1 MQGRSILELADH
13 VACGL
18 SVLFIFFLHSSKN
31 LCRNADTFVMTE
43 PAKEQQAVQPDLA
56 QEKHRDTII
65 TKGEASNND
74 DTEAQPLGEN
84 ATSVWKRRTTM
95 ASLCL
100 TQFITALDITIIATA
115 LPTVTRALNA
125 NASEYAWIGSS
136 FTLAGTT
143 SSPIWAKLSDLFGVK
158 WMLISANVIFFAG
171 SLLAALAKDPAMLI
185 GGRTIQGLGGGGI
198 GVLITILIGKMF
210 AMGDRAKYYGLMGLV
225 YAAASGLG
233 PVLGGVFT
241 QTIGWRWC
249 CEFLLEA
256 TAPC

>member
-1 MQGRSILELADH
+1 MAEQ
-13 VACGL
+13 
-18 SVLFIFFLHSSKN
+18 
-31 LCRNADTFVMTE
+31 
-43 PAKEQQAVQPDLA
+43 AKEQQAVQPDLT
-56 QEKHRDTII
+56 QEKHGDTTI
-65 TKGEASNND
+65 TKSEASNND

-84 ATSVWKRRTTM
+84 AMSVWKRRTTM

-100 TQFITALDITIIATA
+100 TQFITALDVTIIATA
-115 LPTVTRALNA
+115 LPTVTRALSA

-158 WMLISANVIFFAG
+158 WMLVSANAIFFAG
-171 SLLAALAKDPAMLI
+171 SLLAALSKTPAMLI
-185 GGRTIQGLGGGGI
+185 GGRTIQGLGSGGI
-198 GVLITILIGKMF
+198 QVLITILIGKMF

-225 YAAASGLG
+225 FAAASGLG

-249 CEFLLEA
+249 CKYWKPLLCVSIIRLA
-256 TAPC
+256 NHLQSGSISPSTHWL